1 MTSTLP
7 MTTVE
12 SDLRW
17 ALQSLLDQFPS
28 AVLLVDPTHQV
39 AFSNAKGRNL
49 VASSTGPATDAISAA
64 QRGEDNPLGLEQRAG
79 PSERGLVLLV
89 GRETGDPRM
98 RRAQTAATRWALTK
112 RQSQVLSEMVL
123 GRGNKDIAGRLACSP
138 KTIELHV
145 SAILAAAG
153 VGSRAEMLS
162 LMLSEG

>member
-1 MTSTLP
+1 

-12 SDLRW
+12 SELRW
-17 ALQSLLDQFPS
+17 ALQALLDQFPS
-28 AVLLVDPTHQV
+28 AALLVDDSQQV

-49 VASSTGPATDAISAA
+49 VASATGPAASAIASAL
-64 QRGEDNPLGLEQRAG
+64 RGEENPLGLEQRAG
-79 PSERGLVLLV
+79 PSERGLTLLV

-98 RRAQTAATRWALTK
+98 RRSQTAATRWALTK
-112 RQSQVLSEMVL
+112 RQSQVLTEMVL
-123 GRGNKDIAGRLACSP
+123 GRGNKDIAERLACSP

-162 LMLSEG
+162 LLLSEG